1 MNKIRK
7 GDQVV
12 VLSGKDKGR
21 QGTVLVVDGEKVTVE
36 NVNKSKKH
44 QKPRQGQ
51 GAPIPGGII
60 DKPMPLHI
68 SKIAIFNVGAKKADR
83 VGIKQLNDGKRVR
96 FFKSNGEVID
106 A

>member
-7 GDQVV
+7 GDTVV

-21 QGTVLVVDGEKVTVE
+21 QGTVLAVDGEKIVVE
-36 NVNKSKKH
+36 NINKAKKH
-44 QKPRQGQ
+44 QKPNPQRQI
-51 GAPIPGGII
+51 AAAIV
-60 DKPMPLHI
+60 DKTMPLHI
-68 SKIAIFNVGAKKADR
+68 SKVAIWNVGAKKADR

>member
-7 GDQVV
+7 GDTVV

-21 QGTVLVVDGEKVTVE
+21 QGTVLSVDGEQVTVE
-36 NVNKSKKH
+36 NINKSKKH
-44 QKPRQGQ
+44 QKPNPQRN
-51 GAPIPGGII
+51 IPAQIV
-60 DKPMPLHI
+60 DKVMPLHI
-68 SKIAIFNVGAKKADR
+68 SKVAIYNVGAKKADR

>member
-7 GDQVV
+7 GDTVV

-21 QGTVLVVDGEKVTVE
+21 QGTVLQIDGDKITVE
-36 NVNKSKKH
+36 NINKAKKH
-44 QKPRQGQ
+44 QKPNPQRNI
-51 GAPIPGGII
+51 AAAIV
-60 DKPMPLHI
+60 DKAMPLHI
-68 SKIAIFNVGAKKADR
+68 SKVAIWNVGAKKADR

>member
-7 GDQVV
+7 GDTVV

-36 NVNKSKKH
+36 NVNKVKKH
-44 QKPRQGQ
+44 QKPNPQRQIQ
-51 GAPIPGGII
+51 PGIV
-60 DKPMPLHI
+60 DKTMPLHI
-68 SKIAIFNVGAKKADR
+68 SKVAIWNAGAKKADR
-83 VGIKQLNDGKRVR
+83 VGIKQLKDGKRVR